1 MGIARKDRRLQS
13 GGIRFDWQ
21 RPNQRR
27 SERIAAHECSCAETG
42 EVLVSIRDAYAYG
55 RNGLQLEGTSSTN
68 QLDWLVCLAISFGLR
83 KAWQC
88 FCTFQLSIR

>member
-1 MGIARKDRRLQS
+1 MAFGLTGNVLINEDPRGLLLMNAL
-13 GGIRFDWQ
+13 
-21 RPNQRR
+21 
-27 SERIAAHECSCAETG
+27 CAETG

>member
-1 MGIARKDRRLQS
+1 MAFGLTGNVLINEDPRGLLLM
-13 GGIRFDWQ
+13 
-21 RPNQRR
+21 N
-27 SERIAAHECSCAETG
+27 AHVQKTG